1 MNKSILIALPVFLA
15 VNLYVLASNF
25 SAFFIDTK
33 ALLLVLGGGIAFAL
47 CGRGGWLSDSR
58 LSRGAEGAVLTGWL
72 GAMYGGV
79 MILAS
84 IDERAHEWIGG
95 ACAVMLLTVVY
106 GYFIRALCRIVILTQ
121 ESD

>member
-15 VNLYVLASNF
+15 LNLYALGLNF
-25 SAFFIDTK
+25 SASFIDTK
-33 ALLLVLGGGIAFAL
+33 ALLLVLGGGIAFAS
-47 CGRGGWLSDSR
+47 CGRGGWLSNSR

-72 GAMYGGV
+72 GALYGGV

-84 IDERAHEWIGG
+84 IDDRAYEWIGS
-95 ACAVMLLTVVY
+95 ASAVMLLTVVY
-106 GYFIRALCRIVILTQ
+106 GYFVKALCRMVILAR

>member
-15 VNLYVLASNF
+15 LNLYALGLNF
-25 SAFFIDTK
+25 SASFIDTK

-47 CGRGGWLSDSR
+47 CGRGGWLSISR
-58 LSRGAEGAVLTGWL
+58 LSRGAEGALLTGWL
-72 GAMYGGV
+72 GALYGGV

-84 IDERAHEWIGG
+84 IDDRVHEWIGG
-95 ACAVMLLTVVY
+95 ACAVMLLTVAY
-106 GYFIRALCRIVILTQ
+106 GYFVKALCRMVILAR

>member
-1 MNKSILIALPVFLA
+1 MNKSTLIALPIFLA
-15 VNLYVLASNF
+15 VNLFALASNF

-33 ALLLVLGGGIAFAL
+33 SLLVVLGGGIAFAL
-47 CGRGGWLSDSR
+47 CGRGGWLSNSR
-58 LSRGAEGAVLTGWL
+58 LSSGAEGAVMAGWL
-72 GAMYGGV
+72 GALYGGV

-84 IDERAHEWIGG
+84 IDEHAYEWVGG

-106 GYFIRALCRIVILTQ
+106 GYFFKALCRMVILAR

>member
-15 VNLYVLASNF
+15 LNLYALGLNF

-47 CGRGGWLSDSR
+47 CGRGGWLSNSR
-58 LSRGAEGAVLTGWL
+58 FSRGAEGAVLTGWL
-72 GAMYGGV
+72 GALYGGV

-84 IDERAHEWIGG
+84 IDDRAYEWIGS

-106 GYFIRALCRIVILTQ
+106 GYFVKALCRMVILAR

>member
-25 SAFFIDTK
+25 SEFFIDAK
-33 ALLLVLGGGIAFAL
+33 ALLIVLGGGIAFAL
-47 CGRGGWLSDSR
+47 CGRGGWLSNSR
-58 LSRGAEGAVLTGWL
+58 LSCGAEGAVFAGWL
-72 GAMYGGV
+72 GALYGGV

-95 ACAVMLLTVVY
+95 ASAVMLLTVVY
-106 GYFIRALCRIVILTQ
+106 GYFLKALCRMVMLAQ